1 MGKIEEVD
9 EEEEEPENKDNIDTK
24 IEAYKKRL
32 DNKTNNIQQLQEE
45 LKETTKKLNFDLS
58 MTHEQGELDDED
70 MDATS
75 YDTPFNI
82 SEIEGTDEE
91 PEEVD
96 NSLGK
101 VFENKIKDLE
111 S

>member
-1 MGKIEEVD
+1 
-9 EEEEEPENKDNIDTK
+9 
-24 IEAYKKRL
+24 
-32 DNKTNNIQQLQEE
+32 
-45 LKETTKKLNFDLS
+45 
-58 MTHEQGELDDED
+58 

-96 NSLGK
+96 NSLGR
-101 VFENKIKDLE
+101 VFETKIKDLE
-111 S
+111 SYHFYFLLVGGALMALAKRPIRGHIAI